1 MKETHILTF
10 SVREHLFS
18 LALDQ
23 VKEVVH
29 IAELYKPPGTPSFI
43 EGFLNLENSAIP
55 VLSLSKLLF
64 STPPLKHIYSPLIV
78 LDASGR
84 SPSSGSAPSHSNPHP
99 WAVLVDKVMEI
110 KTLPAENLLPVNE
123 ELVFSNCVTAVS
135 EIDGEKVYLL
145 APGQILLRQEE
156 ERIAEFLQVAQKRID
171 KTRSTSPRKQKKK
184 HE

>member
-10 SVREHLFS
+10 SVREYLFS

-29 IAELYKPPGTPSFI
+29 MAELYKPPGTPSFI
-43 EGFLNLENSAIP
+43 EGFLNVENSAIP

-64 STPPLKHIYSPLIV
+64 STPPLKHTYSPLIV
-78 LDASGR
+78 LEATGP
-84 SPSSGSAPSHSNPHP
+84 SPSSPTPHP
-99 WAVLVDKVMEI
+99 WAVLVDKVMDI
-110 KTLPAENLLPVNE
+110 KNLPPENLLPVNE
-123 ELVFSNCVTAVS
+123 ELVFSNCVTAVA
-135 EIDGEKVYLL
+135 EIEGQKVYLL

-156 ERIAEFLQVAQKRID
+156 ERITEFLHLAQKRID
-171 KTRSTSPRKQKKK
+171 KTKTTSSRKQKKQ